1 MNNRG
6 DPLKSKFIAGSR
18 GSRLALIQTR
28 AIIDLLQKACPRCT
42 FTIRVVKTEGDKERS
57 APLAQMGGQGVFVKE
72 LEEQLLSG
80 SIDLAVHSLKDM
92 PVQLQKG
99 LKIGAF
105 PIREDAR
112 DVLITRSG
120 VTLSGLPSGS
130 KIGTGSPRRAV
141 QLRAVRPDLQIHGI
155 RGNVDTRLKKMRS
168 GEVDA
173 IILAAAALH
182 RMGWADQIT
191 EYLDPGI
198 CLPAVGQG
206 SLAIEIRSREKELE
220 DILLKINHIPT
231 SQAVTAERALLAG
244 LGGGCHAP
252 IAAHARVE
260 GQEVKIEGM
269 VASANGSTILRGTE
283 TGPAASPADSGK
295 KLADYFLKKG
305 AAKLLEKQ

>member
-1 MNNRG
+1 M
-6 DPLKSKFIAGSR
+6 AGSR

-105 PIREDAR
+105 PVREDAR
-112 DVLITRSG
+112 DVLISRSG
-120 VTLSGLPSGS
+120 FNLSGLPPGS

-141 QLRAVRPDLQIHGI
+141 QLRAARSDLQIHGI